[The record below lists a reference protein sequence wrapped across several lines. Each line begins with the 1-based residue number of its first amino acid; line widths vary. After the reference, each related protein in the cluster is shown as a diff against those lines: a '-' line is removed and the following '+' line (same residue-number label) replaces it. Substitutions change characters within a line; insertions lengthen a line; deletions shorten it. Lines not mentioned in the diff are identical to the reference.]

1 LETASVFGSDILEV
15 AIGVVFVFLIISIVC
30 SAIREGLEA
39 ILKTRAAYLEHGIRE
54 LLGDRGPRGL
64 AGQLY
69 AHPIISGLYSSDY
82 RPPPSRSGLSW
93 IFARGRNLPSYIPS
107 RNFALAVMDL
117 AARGP
122 VDAADENRDHIPLDV
137 DTLRRNAGNIQ
148 SPVVRR
154 VLLTALDSAQGD
166 LDSVRET
173 LQAWYD
179 SSMDR
184 ISGWYKR
191 STQWII
197 FGVGLVVAVGM
208 NVDTVEITKFL
219 YTNKAAR
226 SAIVADAQV
235 AAADSTYRRTG
246 YAQARERL
254 TDESLL
260 PIGLEHVKTPQDVA
274 HHLLGWLVTALAT
287 TMGAPF
293 WFDLLNKMM
302 VIRSTVKPHE
312 KSPEESSEDRQ
323 TSGGSGNDP
332 NATSKDRQASA
343 AAAPLVAPAVA
354 AMPAPAPLVYA
365 SSTGLPHPHDNDED
379 ACDVEITSATA
390 DEDLPPARG
399 GVALS

>member
-1 LETASVFGSDILEV
+1 VFGSDILEV
-15 AIGVVFVFLIISIVC
+15 AIGVVFVFLILSIVC

-39 ILKTRAAYLEHGIRE
+39 ILKTRAAYLEQGIRQ
-54 LLGDRGPRGL
+54 LLGDRGPTGL

-69 AHPIISGLYSSDY
+69 AHPLISGLYSSDY
-82 RPPPSRSGLSW
+82 TAPPSRSSLAW
-93 IFARGRNLPSYIPS
+93 FFARGRNLPSYIPS

-122 VDAADENRDHIPLDV
+122 VNADDEHRDSIPLDV

-166 LDSVRET
+166 LDNVRLT

-184 ISGWYKR
+184 VSGWYKR

-197 FGVGLVVAVGM
+197 FGIGLFVAVAM
-208 NVDTVEITKFL
+208 NVDTIEITKFL

-226 SAIVADAQV
+226 SALVADAQV
-235 AAADSTYRRTG
+235 AAADSSYRHG
-246 YAQARERL
+246 SYAQARAKL
-254 TDESLL
+254 TDESAL
-260 PIGLEHVKTPQDVA
+260 PIGFEQIKTPADVA
-274 HHLLGWLVTALAT
+274 HHILGWLVTALAT

-323 TSGGSGNDP
+323 TSSGGGDDP
-332 NATSKDRQASA
+332 KESSSKDFRQPPPP
-343 AAAPLVAPAVA
+343 PLPSQPQQVPVAP
-354 AMPAPAPLVYA
+354 MVYA

-379 ACDVEITSATA
+379 ACDVDMSSVTP

-399 GVALS
+399 GVAAS

>member
-1 LETASVFGSDILEV
+1 MFGSDILEV

-39 ILKTRAAYLEHGIRE
+39 MLKTRAAYLEHGIRE
-54 LLGDRGPRGL
+54 LLGDRGPSGL

-69 AHPIISGLYSSDY
+69 AHPLISGLYSSDY
-82 RPPPSRSGLSW
+82 APPPSRSALAW
-93 IFARGRNLPSYIPS
+93 YFARGKNLPSYIPS

-122 VDAADENRDHIPLDV
+122 VNAQDENRDNIPLDV
-137 DTLRRNAGNIQ
+137 ETLRRNAANIQ

-166 LDSVRET
+166 LDSVRLT

-184 ISGWYKR
+184 VSGWYKR

-197 FGVGLVVAVGM
+197 FGIGLVVAVGT
-208 NVDTVEITKFL
+208 NVDTIDITKFL

-226 SAIVADAQV
+226 SALVADAQV
-235 AAADSTYRRTG
+235 AAADSSFRHGG
-246 YAQARERL
+246 YAQARAKL
-254 TDESLL
+254 TDEASL
-260 PIGLEHVKTPQDVA
+260 PIGLEHVKTPQDVG
-274 HHLLGWLVTALAT
+274 HHILGWLVTALAT

-323 TSGGSGNDP
+323 TSSGSGNDP
-332 NATSKDRQASA
+332 NESSSKDFRQA
-343 AAAPLVAPAVA
+343 P
-354 AMPAPAPLVYA
+354 PAPVQPHATPMVYA
-365 SSTGLPHPHDNDED
+365 SSTGLPHPHDNEED
-379 ACDVEITSATA
+379 ACDVDITSATA
-390 DEDLPPARG
+390 DEDLPAARG
-399 GVALS
+399 GVAQS

>member
-1 LETASVFGSDILEV
+1 VFGSDILEV
-15 AIGVVFVFLIISIVC
+15 AIGIVFVFLIVSIIC

-54 LLGDRGPRGL
+54 LLGDRGPTGL

-69 AHPIISGLYSSDY
+69 AHPLVSGLYSSDY
-82 RPPPSRSGLSW
+82 APPPTRSSLSW
-93 IFARGRNLPSYIPS
+93 FFARGRNLPSYIPS
-107 RNFALAVMDL
+107 RNFALAIMDL
-117 AARGP
+117 TARGP
-122 VDAADENRDHIPLDV
+122 VNAQDENRDQVPLDIE
-137 DTLRRNAGNIQ
+137 TLRRNAGNIQ

-154 VLLTALDSAQGD
+154 VMLTALDSAQGD
-166 LDSVRET
+166 LDAVRLT

-184 ISGWYKR
+184 VSGWYKR

-197 FGVGLVVAVGM
+197 FGIGLSVAIVM
-208 NVDTVEITKFL
+208 NVDTVDIAKFL

-235 AAADSTYRRTG
+235 AAADTG
-246 YAQARERL
+246 YRHGDYRKARAQL
-254 TDESLL
+254 TDESAL
-260 PIGLEHVKTPQDVA
+260 PIGLEHVQTPQDVL
-274 HHLLGWLVTALAT
+274 HHILGWLVTALAAS
-287 TMGAPF
+287 MGAPF

-323 TSGGSGNDP
+323 TSGDGGDP
-332 NATSKDRQASA
+332 NESPSKDFRAPSA
-343 AAAPLVAPAVA
+343 PATVSPTAPAVF
-354 AMPAPAPLVYA
+354 A

-379 ACDVEITSATA
+379 ACDVDITNATP

>member
-1 LETASVFGSDILEV
+1 MFGSDILEV

-39 ILKTRAAYLEHGIRE
+39 MLKTRAAYLEHGIRE

-69 AHPIISGLYSSDY
+69 SHPLISGLYSSDY
-82 RPPPSRSGLSW
+82 SPPATRSTLAW
-93 IFARGRNLPSYIPS
+93 YFARGRNLPSYIPS

-122 VDAADENRDHIPLDV
+122 VDAQDENRDNIPLDV
-137 DTLRRNAGNIQ
+137 ETLRRNAGNIQ
-148 SPVVRR
+148 SPAVRR
-154 VLLTALDSAQGD
+154 VILTALDSAQGD

-184 ISGWYKR
+184 VSGWYKR

-197 FGVGLVVAVGM
+197 FGIGVTVAVAM
-208 NVDTVEITKFL
+208 NIDTIEITKFL

-226 SAIVADAQV
+226 SALVADAQV
-235 AAADSTYRRTG
+235 AAADSAFRHGG
-246 YAQARERL
+246 YAQARAKL
-254 TDESLL
+254 TDEASL
-260 PIGLEHVKTPQDVA
+260 PIGLEHVKTPGDVA
-274 HHLLGWLVTALAT
+274 HHILGWLVTALAT

-323 TSGGSGNDP
+323 TSSGGGDP
-332 NATSKDRQASA
+332 NESPSKDFR
-343 AAAPLVAPAVA
+343 AAPPPAA
-354 AMPAPAPLVYA
+354 TPSTHIVYA
-365 SSTGLPHPHDNDED
+365 SSTGLPHPHDNEED